1 MLLMA
6 IDLTFIHQR
15 PQAIAIFM
23 SLGPF
28 PAYLVLSVVPRIT
41 NGVLNWRTFYLI
53 FMIPCITAVVFAF
66 LFYPETYFLRPAVAF
81 DGRVL
86 VQSAT
91 EKVKVYEDWEE
102 VPGGKALP
110 DTPATSKWSATIKEL
125 KIWGKTESG
134 WEAMWA
140 CYPQILLCMV
150 NPLVFWVALLHA
162 IVFGSLMSIG
172 ETYSTTLSGAPYFLP
187 NNTIALVNLG
197 AAFGVLLA
205 WPTAGLMISMIS
217 RRLAINNKG
226 VRDAEHFLPAFVVPI
241 ISGIASVTLYGL
253 TVENKWHPAW
263 VYIAYTLNGLSVSS
277 LAVANT
283 LWVTEAF
290 PRWAAPALVVLGGW
304 SYIAS
309 FGTSYAIF
317 PWIKSQGYARMN
329 IEIALMIFVVGGMI
343 VPVAFWGKSLR
354 QYIHGRLGMNE
365 AGALRPQ

>member
-1 MLLMA
+1 MLLMT

-15 PQAIAIFM
+15 PQAIATFW
-23 SLGPF
+23 SVGAFFVL
-28 PAYLVLSVVPRIT
+28 LVLSVVPRIT
-41 NGVLNWRTFYLI
+41 NGWLNWRTFYII
-53 FMIPCITAVVFAF
+53 FMIPCIIAVVLAF

-91 EKVKVYEDWEE
+91 EKVKIYADWEE

-110 DTPATSKWSATIKEL
+110 DTPANCKWSATIKQL
-125 KIWGKTESG
+125 KIWGKTGSG

-150 NPLVFWVALLHA
+150 NPLIFWVALLNA
-162 IVFGSLMSIG
+162 IVFGSMMSIG
-172 ETYSTTLSGAPYFLP
+172 ETYSITLSGAPYFLP
-187 NNTIALVNLG
+187 NDTIALVNFG
-197 AAFGVLLA
+197 AAFGALLA
-205 WPTAGLMISMIS
+205 WPAAGLMSSMIS
-217 RRLAINNKG
+217 RRLAMSNRG

-241 ISGIASVTLYGL
+241 LSGVASVTLYGL
-253 TVENKWHPAW
+253 TIENKWHPVW
-263 VYIAYTLNGLSVSS
+263 VYIAYALNALSFYS

-304 SYIAS
+304 SYVAS

-317 PWIKSQGYARMN
+317 PWIKSQGYAAMN
-329 IEIALMIFVVGGMI
+329 IEIAAMIFVVGGMI
-343 VPVAFWGKSLR
+343 VPVSFWGKSLR
-354 QYIHGRLGMNE
+354 QYIQGKWGMNE